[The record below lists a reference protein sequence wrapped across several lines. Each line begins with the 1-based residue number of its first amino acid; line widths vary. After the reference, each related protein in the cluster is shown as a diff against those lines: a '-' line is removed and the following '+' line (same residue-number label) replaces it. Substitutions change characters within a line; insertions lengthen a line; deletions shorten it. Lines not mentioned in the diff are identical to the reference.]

1 MYPRHLASSE
11 EDLLRSEA
19 DDEEQL
25 TPSATSL
32 NLDEVTDDDS
42 GKFLYKEQVF
52 FKSEARGEVY
62 VYLGY
67 HCLLLWAS

>member
-52 FKSEARGEVY
+52 FFIRS
-62 VYLGY
+62 
-67 HCLLLWAS
+67 